1 MFLPALIVV
10 VITAIAILLSGLFAW
25 LRNPSS
31 KMNRWYFMFT
41 SLIAVWIVCNY
52 LDSNWISSTSRFLLK
67 IDYILSPFMMWSF
80 LNFSR
85 ELYLNY
91 HPAAI
96 VDRQYSKGFLVINIL
111 LVPLIFFDV
120 LFTSRVVPGRVEVN
134 YGILFLPFVA
144 ILLMQ
149 IVLAVRYLILTRKES
164 RGANRSM
171 MNAIYAS
178 SIIAILANLLTN
190 LVFPRYIEDGYM
202 LQILSTLG
210 YLGFLVFTFGM
221 YWAITRKKLFDVR
234 VVVARS
240 AAYILSVGILAA
252 VYGLA
257 AFALTVYVFKL
268 TLPANVEWLL
278 ALSSALIAI
287 SFPSLKKQFDKI
299 TTRIFYRDAY
309 SSQKLFDELNGVL
322 VSSLDL
328 KKVLSD
334 SCKIIEKQMKITKV
348 FAYIDY
354 DQRPRLYGS
363 GDEATRELKGALLS
377 LLEAKKDL
385 PSETVVLD
393 DIVAGRKT
401 AFQESLTEQSVAVLT
416 PLSLVLAHHKNS
428 QFGLLVCLAKRSGNS
443 YSDEDISVLET
454 ASNEI
459 TLAIQNA
466 LHYEEIQQFN
476 MTLQEKVEEAT
487 HKLRA
492 TNDKLKRMDETKDE
506 FISMASHQLRTPLT
520 SVKGYVSMVLDGDV
534 GPISDQQR
542 ELLNQSFQSSQR
554 MANLI
559 SDLLNLSRINT
570 GKFVIELSPVDLRGV
585 VTAELD
591 QLREMAVD
599 KNIKLTYDPPA
610 DFPTLMLDDGK
621 MHQVVMNLIDNALYY
636 TPPGGSVT
644 VTLTETP
651 TAVEF
656 RVIDTG
662 IGVPRDSER
671 HLFTKMYRAENAR
684 RARPDGTGLGLFM
697 VKKVVIEQK
706 GAIIFETEEGKGSTF
721 GFKFNKAD
729 HLVTEAAL
737 KEAAA

>member
-1 MFLPALIVV
+1 
-10 VITAIAILLSGLFAW
+10 
-25 LRNPSS
+25 
-31 KMNRWYFMFT
+31 MFT